1 MGAHPRLSIAHLQTL
16 GPQLAARP
24 VASLLHDEDLFYKAD
39 RRTRSAH
46 MGPSNSPCPTLAM
59 RSEFI
64 LQTWRGAHGP
74 GCELLLAA
82 HCILH
87 KGGANAT

>member
-1 MGAHPRLSIAHLQTL
+1 MGMHPRLSIAHLQTL

-46 MGPSNSPCPTLAM
+46 VGPDKKCGVFWARQLTTVS
-59 RSEFI
+59 
-64 LQTWRGAHGP
+64 
-74 GCELLLAA
+74 
-82 HCILH
+82 
-87 KGGANAT
+87 